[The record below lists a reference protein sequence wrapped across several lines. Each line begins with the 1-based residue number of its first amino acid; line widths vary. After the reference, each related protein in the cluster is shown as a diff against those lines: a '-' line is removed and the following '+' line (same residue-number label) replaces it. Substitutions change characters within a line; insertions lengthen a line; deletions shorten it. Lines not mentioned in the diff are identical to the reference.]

1 MESSYGLFENI
12 EELRKEAITILRN
25 KAFTSERAM
34 RVPKEK
40 LRKIMEEEV
49 AFSRNKMYERL
60 KTKLQQVSTF

>member
-25 KAFTSERAM
+25 KAFKSERAR

-40 LRKIMEEEV
+40 LCKIMEEEV

>member
-25 KAFTSERAM
+25 KAFTSERAR